1 MTPDEII
8 NIILLILPWII
19 AIGFCV
25 YSFYMK
31 YKKLPQTIEEWQT
44 AFNDVVFVKEKTEKI
59 LKEVKAFFDPEKPMI
74 DTPIETIKKEI
85 PANSFMMSDESLERV
100 LKTCSDEQ
108 ERTRIRDVVFC
119 REHPDYEGEECCIY
133 DLETSGAIFKVSYG
147 VPELITYKQPEYK
160 YLSQKDVSEILDL
173 LNSPESGVDNT
184 FAIMLEIMRCE
195 REGIR
200 EYVLKGESG
209 SVVVKDGQFRLLLN
223 E

>member
-1 MTPDEII
+1 MNLDEII
-8 NIILLILPWII
+8 TIIMLILPWLI
-19 AIGFCV
+19 AVGFCL
-25 YSFYMK
+25 YSFYIK
-31 YKKLPQTIEEWQT
+31 YRKLPQTIEEWQT
-44 AFNDVVFVKEKTEKI
+44 AFNDVVSIKDKTEKV

-108 ERTRIRDVVFC
+108 ERTRIRDIVFC
-119 REHPDYEGEECCIY
+119 REHPEYEGEECCIY

-147 VPELITYKQPEYK
+147 VPELIAYKQPEYK

-173 LNSPESGVDNT
+173 LGDNNT
-184 FAIMLEIMRCE
+184 FAVMSEIMRCE

-200 EYVLKGESG
+200 EYTLKSESG
-209 SVVVKDGQFRLLLN
+209 AVVVKDGQFRLLLN